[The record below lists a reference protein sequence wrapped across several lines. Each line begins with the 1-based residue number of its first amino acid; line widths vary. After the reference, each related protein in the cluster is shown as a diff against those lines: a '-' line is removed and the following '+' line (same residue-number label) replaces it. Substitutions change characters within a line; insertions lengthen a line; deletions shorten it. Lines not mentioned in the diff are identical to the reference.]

1 LVLLLRRSLAVAL
14 ALMAHSPAL
23 AWAEEAQPAAATAD
37 LMGGAGAA
45 AALSLDD
52 QYILGPGD
60 ELELR
65 LFGAPEFSGP
75 LTVLRDGTVSL
86 PLIGSV
92 RFAGL
97 TLQQAMLWSTQLFA
111 KELLRPDL
119 QLVLREARP
128 LQISMI
134 GQVERPGLYTMSSS
148 GGGSGGAAAGV
159 AGAGDGLP
167 TLIAAIQNAGGI
179 TQQANLRDVILQ
191 RRLPGEGLRYKMTR
205 LNLYALLFDGDQ
217 RQNPF
222 LFDGDIIRIALA
234 EETPK
239 EAVEL
244 ASVNLS
250 PPSIRVNVIG
260 EVKSPGVTNLDA
272 NTPLMQAVLMAG
284 GMVEGRANRGNIE
297 LVRLNRNGSVT
308 LRHYRLD
315 LDAAAS
321 NERNP
326 PLRDGDIVRVKRNLI
341 ARGGDAINTVS
352 QPLTGLVTLWSLVRL
367 VNDSN

>member
-1 LVLLLRRSLAVAL
+1 MAAQAPMLAFAQAVQPSVAEADQVGADGSALVSL
-14 ALMAHSPAL
+14 
-23 AWAEEAQPAAATAD
+23 E
-37 LMGGAGAA
+37 
-45 AALSLDD
+45 D

-60 ELELR
+60 VLALK
-65 LFGAPEFSGP
+65 LLGAPEFSGF
-75 LTVLRDGTVSL
+75 LSVLRDGTVSL

-97 TLQQAMLWSTQLFA
+97 TLQQATLWSQQLLS
-111 KELLRPDL
+111 KELLRPEL
-119 QLVLREARP
+119 QLVLEEARP
-128 LQISMI
+128 LQVSVI
-134 GQVERPGLYTMSSS
+134 GQVERPGLYTLDEGRSQGSSASSS
-148 GGGSGGAAAGV
+148 TTAV
-159 AGAGDGLP
+159 AGAEAGQP
-167 TLIAAIQNAGGI
+167 TLIAAIQKAGGI

-191 RRLPGEGLRYKMTR
+191 RRLPGEGLRYKMAR
-205 LNLYALLFDGDQ
+205 LNLHSLLFDGDQ

-284 GMVEGRANRGNIE
+284 GMVEGRAHRGNIE

-326 PLRDGDIVRVKRNLI
+326 PLRDGDIVRVKRNLL

-367 VNDSN
+367 VNDGS